1 MLYVLHGEDEFTRS
15 EELAK
20 LRQKLGDPTIAS
32 LNTTMLNGRDLSL
45 AALLQACNA
54 MPFMSERRLVIVQ
67 DFWSRFELPKERKPK
82 ERKPKERQPEERQP
96 EEPQPE
102 ERRPE
107 ISAADAAFIKGLLE
121 YLPHMPESTRLVF
134 SESRNLEDPKARNP
148 AFVQL
153 RADQKRIYHKAFPA
167 PKSHELPRWIAQRM
181 TAKGGSI
188 HPRAAQELAQLVG
201 SNLRQLDQE
210 LEKLLAYVNYE
221 RTVTVTDVQT
231 LVAASHTINVF
242 ALVDA
247 MGMRQ
252 TQTAVDHLHALLEA
266 GAAPLYLLSMIERQ
280 FRILLQIKELREQG
294 ANIDAMQKTL
304 GIRHEFI
311 IEKSLRQAQHFSMA
325 RLESIYNHLA
335 EVEQAIK
342 TGEIA
347 DVLALDL
354 LVVELCA

>member
-67 DFWSRFELPKERKPK
+67 DFWSRFELPKERKSK
-82 ERKPKERQPEERQP
+82 ERQP

-148 AFVQL
+148 AFVHL

>member
-54 MPFMSERRLVIVQ
+54 MPFMSERRLVIVE

-82 ERKPKERQPEERQP
+82 ERKPKERQPEEPQREERQP
-96 EEPQPE
+96 EM
-102 ERRPE
+102 
-107 ISAADAAFIKGLLE
+107 SAADGALIKGLLE

-153 RADQKRIYHKAFPA
+153 RADQKRIYYKAFPA
-167 PKSHELPRWIAQRM
+167 PKSHELSRWIAQRM

-210 LEKLLAYVNYE
+210 LEKLLAHVNYE

-252 TQTAVDHLHALLEA
+252 TPAAIDHLHELLEA

-294 ANIDAMQKTL
+294 ANIGAMQKTL

-342 TGEIA
+342 TGKIA